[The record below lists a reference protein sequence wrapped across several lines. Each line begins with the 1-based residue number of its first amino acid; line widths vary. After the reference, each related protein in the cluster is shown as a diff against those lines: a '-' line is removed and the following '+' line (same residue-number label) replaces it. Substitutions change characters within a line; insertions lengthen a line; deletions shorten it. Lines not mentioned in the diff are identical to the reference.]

1 MSTHETAASFRIA
14 RGFAVVTIIAV
25 GVAAFVLSFA
35 SLRDLAIL
43 AHVPSRWAWLFPVI
57 VDGTIIQATVS
68 ALALAKSPERRWFT
82 GVLIA
87 GAVVSIAGNSLHAV
101 AAGQELP
108 AWASALVAAI
118 APISLLAD
126 THGLAVLFRATHPAP
141 DPDPAPVD
149 EPVAESERVEDVA
162 PQPVPQ
168 SAPEPVTE
176 PLPVSVP
183 DPVPAP
189 APASVVPTPPVRS
202 SRPVQAMLPIA
213 VPVGGA

>member
-43 AHVPSRWAWLFPVI
+43 AHVPARWAWLFPVI

-82 GVLIA
+82 GVLVA

-126 THGLAVLFRATHPAP
+126 THGLAVLFRAAHPEPAP
-141 DPDPAPVD
+141 AAEPAAEPESAEEPDPQPIPEPEPGPVPVAEPAPV
-149 EPVAESERVEDVA
+149 PAA
-162 PQPVPQ
+162 
-168 SAPEPVTE
+168 A
-176 PLPVSVP
+176 VS
-183 DPVPAP
+183 PAP
-189 APASVVPTPPVRS
+189 VVPSPPVRS

-213 VPVGGA
+213 VPVGGV

>member
-1 MSTHETAASFRIA
+1 MSTYETAASFRIA

-43 AHVPSRWAWLFPVI
+43 AHVPARWAWLFPVI

-82 GVLIA
+82 GVLVA

-126 THGLAVLFRATHPAP
+126 THGLAVLFRAAHPEPAPAAEPAAEPESAEAPDPQPIPEP
-141 DPDPAPVD
+141 DPDPVSEPALVPAAAVSPAPV
-149 EPVAESERVEDVA
+149 
-162 PQPVPQ
+162 VP
-168 SAPEPVTE
+168 S
-176 PLPVSVP
+176 
-183 DPVPAP
+183 
-189 APASVVPTPPVRS
+189 PPVRS